1 MNIVPIDEYRVC
13 RKFLYSKNLRRVKSG
28 DGNTTFDWYADGY
41 TEGQWFFREQ
51 WSKDGLNMYIVT
63 KVKWEEK
70 APYKVHAYMCT
81 AIRGA
86 WQLADGIKHADRLYQ
101 DALKY
106 VQNFIKEK
114 KSKEITECAEGFEV

>member
-1 MNIVPIDEYRVC
+1 MNFVSIDEYRVC
-13 RKFLYSKNLRRVKSG
+13 RKFLYSKNLRRVKNG

-41 TEGQWFFREQ
+41 TEGQWFVREQ

-70 APYKVHAYMCT
+70 APYKVHAFMCS

-86 WQLADGIKHADRLYQ
+86 WQLADGIKHADTLYQ
-101 DALKY
+101 DAMKH
-106 VQNFIKEK
+106 VQNLIKEK
-114 KSKEITECAEGFEV
+114 KAKEITECAEGYAL